1 MVERGE
7 DFLNSTE
14 VPAEAF
20 VLKYAVKTRK
30 EF

>member
-7 DFLNSTE
+7 DFNSTE